1 MANVMESIK
10 RSIILIVGALL
21 AGLTGLWVWG
31 LLIGA
36 GAAFLHCQF
45 VGVTKGKL
53 GINKLLACV
62 PTMCLF
68 GVMFLIGAQIGGGLT
83 SVVGW
88 VVTIIMMLVS
98 AMVGGFVNSSKDI
111 TEKINQGDMAPQQT
125 APAKGKTESAQV
137 EDEVTPA
144 SSTTEQASAPSTA
157 EQALAS
163 AQAAVEQAIDSVQ
176 ERAEKAKASANQAQT
191 EQAQAQAPAEQ
202 AQAQAPAEQ
211 AQASATKIGV
221 AAMLANARNFM
232 SRRKEEPVEM
242 SQEERTQFEARVSQA
257 TGLQEIT
264 NEAIDLAYKQIPA
277 DAREGLPKD
286 PVQALAAWYSSKQP
300 VAIVG
305 PYSNVSPAWMRKFIL
320 ASTEIEDEDLPDVAF
335 VEKHYM
341 DAVQKVYCTDCQAP
355 ISNIPILLL
364 AYIIGHEKIEK
375 ESGVKDFVFTEDAE
389 GIEAARKYIVNHTD
403 DVLKLLDS
411 ETSYYPAEL
420 VQKYGRDAML
430 SANRHPKLGQDEE
443 VWRLWLPKSC
453 YTMPIAD
460 IAEKLGDSYD
470 SSYEGES
477 ILSNVQKLLQ

>member
-21 AGLTGLWVWG
+21 AGLTGLCVWG

-68 GVMFLIGAQIGGGLT
+68 GVMFLVGAQIGGGLT

-111 TEKINQGDMAPQQT
+111 TEKISQGDMAPQQA
-125 APAKGKTESAQV
+125 APKGKTESAQV
-137 EDEVTPA
+137 EDEQAPA
-144 SSTTEQASAPSTA
+144 SSTDAQ
-157 EQALAS
+157 QALAS
-163 AQAAVEQAIDSVQ
+163 AQAS
-176 ERAEKAKASANQAQT
+176 AK
-191 EQAQAQAPAEQ
+191 QAPTST
-202 AQAQAPAEQ
+202 AQ
-211 AQASATKIGV
+211 IGV

-232 SRRKEEPVEM
+232 SRRKEE
-242 SQEERTQFEARVSQA
+242 STQFEAH
-257 TGLQEIT
+257 
-264 NEAIDLAYKQIPA
+264 KQIPA
-277 DAREGLPKD
+277 DARE
-286 PVQALAAWYSSKQP
+286 SKP
-300 VAIVG
+300 AVAIVG

-320 ASTEIEDEDLPDVAF
+320 ASTEIEDEDLPDVTF

-341 DAVQKVYCTDCQAP
+341 DAVQKVYCTECQAP

-375 ESGVKDFVFTEDAE
+375 ESGVEDFVFTEDAE
-389 GIEAARKYIVNHTD
+389 GIEAVRKYIVNHTD

-411 ETSYYPAEL
+411 ETSYYPAEF

-453 YTMPIAD
+453 YTMPITD